1 MGAFN
6 YQGKTHS
13 TLPLCS
19 AVYGGFYGG
28 RTSISCRVLQ
38 GYQPHYQLLL
48 GLYYARENNSCWDKP
63 LRIWKLLLKHNLFH
77 PNWYMSQTE
86 CRLLMGFHGIGVGV
100 GSLSRG
106 AIGKVELECHLT
118 FNSLQTQGTQNQEF
132 LSPKKSHY
140 NSKLGETWANHW
152 QSVWAPWYD
161 WYMFLRTINYTN
173 LILRCGGGTSM
184 VSGI

>member
-6 YQGKTHS
+6 YQDKTPS

-19 AVYGGFYGG
+19 AVYGG
-28 RTSISCRVLQ
+28 RTSISCRVRP

-63 LRIWKLLLKHNLFH
+63 LRIWKLSLKHNLSH
-77 PNWYMSQTE
+77 PNWCMSQTE

-106 AIGKVELECHLT
+106 AVGKVELVVTERWVATWHSIVPKLKGHKT
-118 FNSLQTQGTQNQEF
+118 RNSCSQRKVTTTVSWERPEPTTGSL
-132 LSPKKSHY
+132 
-140 NSKLGETWANHW
+140 
-152 QSVWAPWYD
+152 
-161 WYMFLRTINYTN
+161 
-173 LILRCGGGTSM
+173 CGPPGMTDTC
-184 VSGI
+184 VSGPLIILISF